1 MRVILAASDSL
12 AALGAKSVLA
22 EMGLTITLITGPCTD
37 TPTIEQRTRDLCG
50 VPAMNLTK
58 GELIRLF

>member
-1 MRVILAASDSL
+1 VASDSL

-22 EMGLTITLITGPCTD
+22 EQGLAVTLITGPCTD

-50 VPAMNLTK
+50 VPAINFAK
-58 GELIRLF
+58 GGPAVLF